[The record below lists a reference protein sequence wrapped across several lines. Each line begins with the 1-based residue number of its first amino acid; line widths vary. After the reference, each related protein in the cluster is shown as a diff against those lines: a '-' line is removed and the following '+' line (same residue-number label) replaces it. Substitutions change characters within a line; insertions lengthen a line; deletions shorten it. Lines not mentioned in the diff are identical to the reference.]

1 MTATNMYSNF
11 GGKWDASHLTIIKKT
26 STNYIILVT

>member
-11 GGKWDASHLTIIKKT
+11 GGKWCS
-26 STNYIILVT
+26 SWGGGGGGGGEEEGSS